1 MSDARIYLGRAGEE
15 EAALFLTRN
24 GYKILQKNYRIKA
37 GEIDIVASD
46 GGVICFVEVKTRHSK
61 KFGSP
66 QEAVSELKKRKISRV
81 AVCYLKEKCLL
92 HKKARFDVVSLLVEQ
107 GKEIQ
112 DIRVI
117 KNAFELDE
125 RFSY

>member
-1 MSDARIYLGRAGEE
+1 VSDARIYLGRAGEE